1 MCPPPY
7 PCPHAANSRQHRLT
21 CAAGLNTAVS
31 VDFLGFFLEYNHQ
44 LWLYDCLLCELRK
57 RLCLAFL
64 SATSRR
70 IGGRLRAR
78 AGRVGAIGVDAATRR
93 RRLFVLVCGLF
104 CAVLCEVCPWC
115 VWARVGGRQ
124 TFCFCFLSVFTAVA
138 RTRVRTYAC
147 TCKFNVCIESICD
160 SYVCLSLPHSPHD
173 LGRWPGPIG
182 AVPRRL
188 KLGWRAAAARRWP
201 CAGAGGGHR
210 VTFDMLDRVYGL
222 PQCP

>member
-1 MCPPPY
+1 MHSAQY
-7 PCPHAANSRQHRLT
+7 FDHSSYT
-21 CAAGLNTAVS
+21 SG
-31 VDFLGFFLEYNHQ
+31 D
-44 LWLYDCLLCELRK
+44 LLC
-57 RLCLAFL
+57 L
-64 SATSRR
+64 S
-70 IGGRLRAR
+70 
-78 AGRVGAIGVDAATRR
+78 
-93 RRLFVLVCGLF
+93 FHCF
-104 CAVLCEVCPWC
+104 CAVLCGLCSWC

-124 TFCFCFLSVFTAVA
+124 TFCCCFLNVFTTVA

-147 TCKFNVCIESICD
+147 TCKFNVCIEYKCD
-160 SYVCLSLPHSPHD
+160 SYVCLSLPNSPHD

-201 CAGAGGGHR
+201 CAGGSGAGGGHR